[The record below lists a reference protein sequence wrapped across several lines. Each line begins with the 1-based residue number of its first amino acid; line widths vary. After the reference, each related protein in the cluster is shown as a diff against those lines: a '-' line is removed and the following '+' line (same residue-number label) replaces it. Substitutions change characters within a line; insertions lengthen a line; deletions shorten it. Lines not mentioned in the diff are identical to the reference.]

1 MPLGPPAEVKKSGR
15 QSHAILMAAPKR
27 AKTYE
32 LEVFAR
38 DAKEFAGRPGK
49 DCGGGGVIGVLRNIL
64 SDNGVIVASKVVLL
78 PYLGILEGNQYHS
91 DS

>member
-1 MPLGPPAEVKKSGR
+1 MKKSGR

-49 DCGGGGVIGVLRNIL
+49 DCGGGASLACSVIFYQIT
-64 SDNGVIVASKVVLL
+64 
-78 PYLGILEGNQYHS
+78 E
-91 DS
+91 